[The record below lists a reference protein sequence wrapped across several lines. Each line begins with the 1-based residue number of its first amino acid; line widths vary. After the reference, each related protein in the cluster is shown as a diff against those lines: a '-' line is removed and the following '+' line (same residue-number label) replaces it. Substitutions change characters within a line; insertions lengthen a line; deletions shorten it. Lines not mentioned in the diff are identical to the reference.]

1 MGNSV
6 KISIYIP
13 KLSSNKLISLE
24 SCSVLFPWKGMQ
36 LEEIIILCG
45 SKIMI
50 PFDDDGEMV
59 P

>member
-1 MGNSV
+1 
-6 KISIYIP
+6 
-13 KLSSNKLISLE
+13 
-24 SCSVLFPWKGMQ
+24 MQ

-50 PFDDDGEMV
+50 PFDDDDDDGEMV